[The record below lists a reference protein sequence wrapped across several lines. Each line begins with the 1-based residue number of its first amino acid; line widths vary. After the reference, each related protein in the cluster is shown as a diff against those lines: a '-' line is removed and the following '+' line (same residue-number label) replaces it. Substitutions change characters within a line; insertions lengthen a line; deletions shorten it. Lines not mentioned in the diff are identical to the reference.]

1 MRINKEKLIEEF
13 GLVSFGAKGFLHSKY
28 FPCPFCGGGGDKF
41 GIKVDQTGGAFNCF
55 RCGTK
60 GSIFKLLSKVNR
72 LDLISKE
79 GDNFTFKD
87 KLEDYLIT
95 SSITEEDLS
104 CEEVPLPIGFKPIV
118 EDLYLRNR
126 GWESW
131 QYQALKAGTSLDP
144 RLRDMITFLL
154 FEEGK
159 CIGYLSRSKRSKEW
173 HKKNLENAK
182 KGLCRLVLRYDNS
195 AGTKF
200 EKVVGGIDEI
210 VEGETKT
217 VILVEGIMDK
227 ANTDKVL
234 ELYKSSEVKCCFT
247 FGCKLSDVQMLKLL
261 RKGVDNIILLYDPG
275 TIQQVKT
282 TSLKLTK
289 YFNIS
294 IGEIIGDKDPGEMD
308 ICDFEKVFVS
318 LKNPIEYYLDRVEL
332 IKLKL

>member
-41 GIKVDQTGGAFNCF
+41 GIKVDQTGGVFNCF

-87 KLEDYLIT
+87 KLEDYLLT

-118 EDLYLRNR
+118 EDLYLKNR

-131 QYQALKAGTSLDP
+131 QYQALKAGISLDP

-289 YFNIS
+289 YFNIC

-318 LKNPIEYYLDRVEL
+318 LKDPIEYYLDRVEL